1 MELNSFAILHSYRFQ
16 EMLKDTDNNIFIM
29 VPDMNIGNSDKF
41 NQTSSGK
48 DLHVFIPND
57 QRLTESL
64 DHLFGLYDMRTRK
77 NRDFWLL
84 DLSNINETSRELID
98 TKLRD
103 LPGLD
108 FDDDLHLLE
117 LSKVEINDEPEY
129 DHPW

>member
-1 MELNSFAILHSYRFQ
+1 
-16 EMLKDTDNNIFIM
+16 
-29 VPDMNIGNSDKF
+29 MNIGNSDKF

-108 FDDDLHLLE
+108 FDDDLYLLE